1 MKLIAPSDR
10 TDMENNETEKA
21 IAARAAEHT
30 VILRPSAKFA
40 TLNLRDIW
48 QSRELIYFL
57 TWRDLKVRYKQTILG
72 ASWAILKP
80 FLSMVVFSIFFGGLA
95 KMPSDNIP
103 YPIFSY
109 AALLPWTLFSGGLS
123 DAAKSLVSNSNM
135 ITKIYFPRAILPL
148 SAVLGNI
155 VDFFIA
161 FVVLLLM
168 MLFYHIAPTTAVWTL
183 PLFLIQALV
192 ASLGVGL
199 WLAAMDVLYR
209 DVNYVVGFLTQLWMF
224 ITPVVYSSSLV
235 SSKWQVVYALNP
247 MTGVVDGFRWALLGT
262 AAPDASTF
270 IVSACVSIIFLITGM
285 FYFRHMEHQF
295 ADMV

>member
-1 MKLIAPSDR
+1 
-10 TDMENNETEKA
+10 
-21 IAARAAEHT
+21 
-30 VILRPSAKFA
+30 
-40 TLNLRDIW
+40 
-48 QSRELIYFL
+48 
-57 TWRDLKVRYKQTILG
+57 
-72 ASWAILKP
+72 
-80 FLSMVVFSIFFGGLA
+80 MVVFSIFFGGLA

>member
-1 MKLIAPSDR
+1 
-10 TDMENNETEKA
+10 
-21 IAARAAEHT
+21 
-30 VILRPSAKFA
+30 
-40 TLNLRDIW
+40 
-48 QSRELIYFL
+48 
-57 TWRDLKVRYKQTILG
+57 
-72 ASWAILKP
+72 
-80 FLSMVVFSIFFGGLA
+80 
-95 KMPSDNIP
+95 
-103 YPIFSY
+103 
-109 AALLPWTLFSGGLS
+109 TLFSTAMT
-123 DAAKSLVSNSNM
+123 DASKSLVSNSNM

-183 PLFLIQALV
+183 PLFFIQALV

-224 ITPVVYSSSLV
+224 ITPIVYSNSLV
-235 SSKWQVVYALNP
+235 SPKWQVVYALNP

-262 AAPDASTF
+262 AAPDPTTF
-270 IVSACVSIIFLITGM
+270 LVSACVSIIFLITGM
-285 FYFRHMEHQF
+285 FYFRHMERQF